1 MVNEQSVTDE
11 PDGGRHATPA
21 PEPPS
26 AGGRSGAA
34 GGQSGAAGGSSGSA
48 GAGQE
53 RAYLDHA
60 ATTVLRPAAREAF
73 LEASMVWGNP
83 SSVHASG
90 RRSRAVL
97 DDALET
103 IGGLL
108 GVPRSWLIMTSGGTE
123 ADNIAV
129 RSLALGARAKDP
141 VRTAVAVAETD
152 HPAVVATARALAEP
166 PNGLAAR
173 FLPVDRHG
181 QLLPEQTE
189 EALADGRVS
198 VVSAA
203 LVNNET
209 GASQSLASLAAIA
222 RPHGTLVHTD
232 AVQGLG
238 LVDLPSWDDV
248 DLMSLSGHKIGAP
261 VGIGALV
268 AKPGVP
274 LAPASTGGGQ
284 QRGIRSGTLDGPHAA
299 AFAAALDETLRDR
312 DEHARHLQGLAKMLR
327 RGIAEIDPDA
337 RFTLPEEAP
346 QSGHIVHVVFPG
358 ADADSLLFLLDE
370 RGVDSSA
377 GSACSAGVTQASPVL
392 AAMGLTAEQTRGALR
407 LSLGWTST
415 ECDIEILLRALPES
429 LEKARAVGALFS

>member
-1 MVNEQSVTDE
+1 MTIQ
-11 PDGGRHATPA
+11 
-21 PEPPS
+21 PS
-26 AGGRSGAA
+26 D
-34 GGQSGAAGGSSGSA
+34 
-48 GAGQE
+48 

-60 ATTVLRPAAREAF
+60 ATTVMRPAAREAF
-73 LEASMVWGNP
+73 LEASAVRGNP

-97 DDALET
+97 DDALEL
-103 IGGLL
+103 IGRLL

-129 RSLALGARAKDP
+129 RYLALGARAADAH
-141 VRTAVAVAETD
+141 RTAVAVAATD
-152 HPAVVATARALAEP
+152 HPAVVATAQALTEQP
-166 PNGLAAR
+166 VGLEAR
-173 FLPVDRHG
+173 LLPVDHRG
-181 QLLPEQTE
+181 LLRPEATA

-198 VVSAA
+198 LVSAA

-209 GASQSLASLAAIA
+209 GASQDIAALAAAA
-222 RPHGTLVHTD
+222 RPHGTFVHTD

-238 LVDLPSWDDV
+238 LVDLPSWDDA

-261 VGIGALV
+261 VGVGVLV
-268 AKPGVP
+268 AKPELP
-274 LAPASTGGGQ
+274 LAPSSTGGGQ

-299 AFAAALDETLRDR
+299 AFAAALEETLHDR
-312 DEHARHLQGLAKMLR
+312 EAHARRLGKLATQLR
-327 RGIAEIDPDA
+327 RGISEIDPTA
-337 RFTLPEEAP
+337 RFTLPEPSP
-346 QSGHIVHVVFPG
+346 QAGHIVHVVFPG

-392 AAMGLTAEQTRGALR
+392 AAMGITDEQARGALR
-407 LSLGWTST
+407 LSLGWTSS
-415 ECDIEILLRALPES
+415 EHDVEVLLRALPES